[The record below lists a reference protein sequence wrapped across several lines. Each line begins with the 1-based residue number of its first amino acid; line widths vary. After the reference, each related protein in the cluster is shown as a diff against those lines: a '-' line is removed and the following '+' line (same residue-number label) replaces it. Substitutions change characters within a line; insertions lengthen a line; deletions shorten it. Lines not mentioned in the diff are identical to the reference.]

1 MSCSL
6 FVSIAVRCW
15 YHQDILVVLCIVHHV
30 VVWLFTLSRISIPV
44 SPYCVFVSRSSF
56 FCLGLLF
63 FLVSRSLSHFYLF
76 VVPRVCFVSQFRW
89 FVSGNRFFCSRYFFL
104 FAVCLL
110 SSLSCYLAFHRFTE
124 LSSRSRWSFDRLIT
138 STDWSRVDPCVT
150 VSLFF
155 VTLFRWLVFTRNRL
169 FVIVFLGIAV
179 SWGIVVSRLSR
190 LAPMFRGVSRIVRLS
205 DKHVIGSFCLSCS
218 WSQVFRSFCHVVVLS
233 RCHKSSYTDHVVC
246 SLSFVLFVFFV
257 FCVVFCR
264 FLFRFVVFFVTVFLW
279 YTVSL
284 SHRTC
289 SGSSL
294 LVR

>member
-1 MSCSL
+1 M
-6 FVSIAVRCW
+6 
-15 YHQDILVVLCIVHHV
+15 
-30 VVWLFTLSRISIPV
+30 
-44 SPYCVFVSRSSF
+44 
-56 FCLGLLF
+56 
-63 FLVSRSLSHFYLF
+63 
-76 VVPRVCFVSQFRW
+76 
-89 FVSGNRFFCSRYFFL
+89 
-104 FAVCLL
+104 
-110 SSLSCYLAFHRFTE
+110 
-124 LSSRSRWSFDRLIT
+124 
-138 STDWSRVDPCVT
+138 
-150 VSLFF
+150 
-155 VTLFRWLVFTRNRL
+155 FTRNRL

-246 SLSFVLFVFFV
+246 SLVFVLFVFLSF
-257 FCVVFCR
+257 FCR
-264 FLFRFVVFFVTVFLW
+264 FFVPFCCFFVTVFLW